1 MCGELLK
8 KLLRKFNKTCDYTRD
23 EFSSQVSFPIAVFS
37 ADSPCVHA
45 ATQAFISWKYWACGE
60 CELGHC
66 VSTAMNLKTFQNIA
80 RLASLK

>member
-45 ATQAFISWKYWACGE
+45 ATQAFHGSTGRVE
-60 CELGHC
+60 N
-66 VSTAMNLKTFQNIA
+66 VSLDTVYPQQ
-80 RLASLK
+80 